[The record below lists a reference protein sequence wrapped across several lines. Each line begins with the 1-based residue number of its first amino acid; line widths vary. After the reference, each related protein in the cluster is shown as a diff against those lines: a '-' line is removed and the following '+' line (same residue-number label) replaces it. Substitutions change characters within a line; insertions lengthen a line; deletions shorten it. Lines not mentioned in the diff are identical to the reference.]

1 MLILK
6 STDFIR
12 HTARAEEGTKA
23 IPSSDSIPAYRPP
36 RTFLCLGT
44 RVPAIGARKPSG
56 STSDL
61 AGPPRL
67 DGRVRPGQARG
78 PVPLYWVPGLMP
90 TVRKRRINFLHVDP
104 AVQPSGLFC
113 SHSFHGEVFSSVRL

>member
-61 AGPPRL
+61 AGAHSS
-67 DGRVRPGQARG
+67 VQARG

-113 SHSFHGEVFSSVRL
+113 SHSFHGEVFSSVRLLL